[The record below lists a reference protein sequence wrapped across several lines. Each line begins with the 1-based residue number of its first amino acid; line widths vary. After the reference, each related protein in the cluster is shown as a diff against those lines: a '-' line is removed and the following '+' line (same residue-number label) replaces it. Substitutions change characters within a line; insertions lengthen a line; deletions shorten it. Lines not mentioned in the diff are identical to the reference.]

1 MVCLIKREAHPREV
15 PDLKVIVEAVNH
27 CLRLEVVF
35 KVSIDAERLVGVVW
49 GEHAAYGV
57 DR

>member
-15 PDLKVIVEAVNH
+15 PDLKVIVEAVYH